1 MTKTPEELTEDWKA
15 GKLHKRFDEPKLFY
29 CKTDNGIEILKTWG
43 YKNLEFL
50 SMADEVFEP
59 VDDVQILAPVPTY
72 DEYKA
77 MQAEL
82 AELKEKIKK
91 REELI
96 QCLGSNIDELDV
108 KKSVL
113 IIENN
118 KLRGL
123 LKECLAH
130 LSLGEI
136 GTSVTPLNILLT
148 RINAALG
155 ESEER

>member
-59 VDDVQILAPVPTY
+59 VDDVQVLAPVHTY